1 MTMAS
6 LLFSCFSNKTC
17 AAFFGKL
24 PRQKVEEVL
33 GKLRLLLFGF
43 CEKSFVK
50 FRHFQTQIH
59 QTLNIAEI
67 CPLADL
73 ITRGLSAGN

>member
-1 MTMAS
+1 MAG

-24 PRQKVEEVL
+24 PRQKIEEVL
-33 GKLRLLLFGF
+33 GKLRILLFGF
-43 CEKSFVK
+43 FEKSFVK

-59 QTLNIAEI
+59 QIFNIAEVF
-67 CPLADL
+67 PLADL
-73 ITRGLSAGN
+73 NTRGLSAGN